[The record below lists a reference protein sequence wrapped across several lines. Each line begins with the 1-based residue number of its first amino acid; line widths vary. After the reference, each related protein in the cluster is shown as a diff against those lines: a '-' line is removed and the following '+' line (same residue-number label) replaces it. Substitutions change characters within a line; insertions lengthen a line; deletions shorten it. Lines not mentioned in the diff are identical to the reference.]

1 MPVIASSKWR
11 MLAQRTPIEPL
22 PKGLDAAWDVGM
34 GLVDRVIPR
43 RKRFLLQVERILSIE
58 KEFSNLTDARLREH
72 AEDFRR
78 IFRCNR
84 DSVSDVE
91 RAFAFVREVAFRQIG
106 EDVAEE

>member
-1 MPVIASSKWR
+1 MPAIASSKWR

-58 KEFSNLTDARLREH
+58 KEFSKTQPLSVVMAEKIASLRH
-72 AEDFRR
+72 WAKGRTVQVD
-78 IFRCNR
+78 
-84 DSVSDVE
+84 
-91 RAFAFVREVAFRQIG
+91 
-106 EDVAEE
+106 